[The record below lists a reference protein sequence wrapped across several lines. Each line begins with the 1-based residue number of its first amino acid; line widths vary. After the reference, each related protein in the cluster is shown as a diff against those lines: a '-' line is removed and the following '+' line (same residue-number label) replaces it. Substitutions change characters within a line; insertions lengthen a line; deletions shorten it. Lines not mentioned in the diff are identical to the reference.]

1 VTINFSI
8 YTDTVLRGYR
18 DLSERAN
25 ELNRH
30 QHLPDSRD
38 KVHRG
43 KRRRIC
49 DAILRAGGVA
59 TRSTASPLKII
70 PPLRIGVDYLRPTCG
85 WVKSLS
91 FSLVSNWPGLSDV
104 DWMVGQFEAVRRCR
118 SELETITVADYPQGG
133 TPIY

>member
-1 VTINFSI
+1 MTINFSI

-70 PPLRIGVDYLRPTCG
+70 PPPAYWRRLFTAHLWLGKEFKLQFSFELAGVIGC
-85 WVKSLS
+85 
-91 FSLVSNWPGLSDV
+91 
-104 DWMVGQFEAVRRCR
+104 
-118 SELETITVADYPQGG
+118 
-133 TPIY
+133 